1 MLLAIRYASLLC
13 QSIVT
18 LLYSPVTLVILVSS
32 WETVAEYYEVSS
44 ITLSLSLS
52 VLMAIFQVN
61 LG

>member
-1 MLLAIRYASLLC
+1 MLLAIRYASLIRYPLC

-52 VLMAIFQVN
+52 HSLF
-61 LG
+61 